1 MKRKNFIIIGIVV
14 TIIVASFVY
23 FTLKNY
29 DSEIKTEYVELETS
43 SLFRVML
50 TVEDYEIWQNGGPIE
65 KAVLFPKSENSE
77 IYKEIGVSN
86 IEEKIIVVIP
96 IFTAKA
102 YEEPGFYTYF
112 RGECDESCL
121 KLELK
126 DRNQYTFDFR
136 SSGQAIQVMN
146 LLGYKFITDLEI
158 HNNPSTLSEFD
169 KVIILH
175 NEYVTR
181 AEFEAIISH
190 PNVIFLYPNALY
202 AEIEY
207 DENKNTIKLLRG
219 HNYPTSDI
227 QNGFDWEF
235 DNTHPYEYDTQC
247 QTLEF
252 YEIVNGHMLN
262 CYPDRLIH
270 NNYELLKML
279 KGL

>member
-102 YEEPGFYTYF
+102 YEEPGFYTYY
-112 RGECDESCL
+112 RGECDKSCL

-181 AEFEAIISH
+181 AEFDAIISH

-207 DENKNTIKLLRG
+207 DENENTIKLLRG

>member
-1 MKRKNFIIIGIVV
+1 MKGKNFIIIGIVV
-14 TIIVASFVY
+14 TIIAASFAY
-23 FTLKNY
+23 FTLNNY
-29 DSEIKTEYVELETS
+29 DNEIKTEYVELETP

-50 TVEDYEIWQNGGPIE
+50 TVEDHQIWQNGGPIE

-86 IEEKIIVVIP
+86 SEEKIIVVIP
-96 IFTAKA
+96 IFTAEA
-102 YEEPGFYTYF
+102 YEELGFYDYF
-112 RGECDESCL
+112 KEICDESCL
-121 KLELK
+121 ELELK
-126 DRNQYTFDFR
+126 DRNQYTFDFS
-136 SSGQAIQVMN
+136 SSGQAIQVLN

-158 HNNPSTLSEFD
+158 HNNPSILSEFD

-181 AEFEAIISH
+181 AEFDAITSH

-207 DENKNTIKLLRG
+207 NENENTIKLVRG

-227 QNGFDWEF
+227 QNGFDWKF

-252 YEIVNGHMLN
+252 YEIDNGHMLN

-270 NNYELLKML
+270 NNNELLKML

>member
-77 IYKEIGVSN
+77 IYKEIEVSN

-102 YEEPGFYTYF
+102 YEEPGFYTYY
-112 RGECDESCL
+112 RGECDKSCL

-181 AEFEAIISH
+181 AEFDAIISH

-207 DENKNTIKLLRG
+207 DENENTIKLLRG

>member
-1 MKRKNFIIIGIVV
+1 MKEKNFIIIGIVV

-29 DSEIKTEYVELETS
+29 DGEIKTEYVELETS

-102 YEEPGFYTYF
+102 YEEPGFYTYY

-121 KLELK
+121 KLKLK

-136 SSGQAIQVMN
+136 SSGQAIQVLN

-181 AEFEAIISH
+181 AEFDAIISH

-207 DENKNTIKLLRG
+207 DENENTIKLLRG